1 MSAIPSERLR
11 LDKYLWAIRLF
22 KTRSQAS
29 DACEQ
34 GKVKYQGLGVKA
46 SRTVKVGDVF
56 VIRTPS
62 RTWTIQVDQLLDH
75 RVSYREAIAC
85 YTDLTPPEDQ
95 ELNKRLA
102 ESFFTGKRQSKI
114 GRPTKRQRRNLDD
127 FMDPAAES

>member
-1 MSAIPSERLR
+1 MSAQPSERLR

-56 VIRTPS
+56 VIRTSS

-75 RVSYREAIAC
+75 RVSYQEAIAC